1 MLFVL
6 QVRAGNEENNKVMVV
21 AQKMREIL
29 VMFVAQTTGRGGG
42 ITSRV
47 RFRACIA
54 AQRTRTLDVVWCPF
68 HE

>member
-29 VMFVAQTTGRGGG
+29 VMFVAQTGGEG
-42 ITSRV
+42 DITSHV
-47 RFRACIA
+47 RFSAYVA
-54 AQRTRTLDVVWCPF
+54 AQRTRNLDVVWCPF
-68 HE
+68 HA